1 MLTADEEKEIE
12 RACQNL
18 NCLLPKSLYRWHW
31 EIIWLKQGGHIGL
44 NKVHLD
50 TIGGPVSS
58 NGTGGALAFS
68 QLAGARKAKT
78 PASKKACKE
87 APKKRQ
93 NFEESVTLGGDC
105 SLVLNSFV

>member
-1 MLTADEEKEIE
+1 MSELELPLTKEFVSV
-12 RACQNL
+12 AL
-18 NCLLPKSLYRWHW
+18 G
-31 EIIWLKQGGHIGL
+31 WLKQGGHIGL

-93 NFEESVTLGGDC
+93 NFEK
-105 SLVLNSFV
+105 VLL